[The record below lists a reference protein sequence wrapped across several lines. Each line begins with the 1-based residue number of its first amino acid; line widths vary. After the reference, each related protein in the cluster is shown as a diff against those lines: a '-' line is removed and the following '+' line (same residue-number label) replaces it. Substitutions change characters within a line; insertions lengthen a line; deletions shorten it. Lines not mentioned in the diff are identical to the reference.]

1 MTQNL
6 QELGRSM
13 VVFCSGGIGVRSIE
27 GKRYEWNKV
36 LKWLYALPKISMEN
50 DYSEN
55 SAKH

>member
-36 LKWLYALPKISMEN
+36 LK
-50 DYSEN
+50 
-55 SAKH
+55 